1 MECTYS
7 TLCDHPWLRRGNYVM
22 FAGVCVVML
31 QGDRSSD
38 TIGAGKGFCT
48 GSYECR
54 AIDYYASGRMGNFVF
69 YGAQMTF
76 GFSI

>member
-1 MECTYS
+1 
-7 TLCDHPWLRRGNYVM
+7 M

-48 GSYECR
+48 VGVTSVER
-54 AIDYYASGRMGNFVF
+54 
-69 YGAQMTF
+69 
-76 GFSI
+76 